1 MLGSSKD
8 QPCFN
13 WCAERGRDG
22 KADMLEKQKWESSCV
37 ERDQQRPGD
46 RDQVTE
52 RWKDKDTVRKKTGDR
67 EREA

>member
-1 MLGSSKD
+1 ML
-8 QPCFN
+8 
-13 WCAERGRDG
+13 R
-22 KADMLEKQKWESSCV
+22 KQKWEISCV

-67 EREA
+67 ERGID